1 MSLIMNLTRRSA
13 LVIASAVL
21 LSVSFLGA
29 NPALAQ
35 SKFVEGTHYFK
46 LKAPQPVST
55 GAKIEV
61 LEVFSYACLHC
72 ATFEPTIQAWKAKSP
87 KNAQLVL
94 LPAIFNQS
102 WVPFA
107 RAFYA
112 AQALNVLDKSHAA
125 FFNAIHVERKPFAS
139 VDDVANWYGTAGLGI
154 TAKQFNDAFLATGLD
169 AKLQASVDRVP
180 KYEVEGT
187 PAMII
192 DGKYRFDMKSAGSE
206 AAVPDLIN
214 YLVGLTAAQRKQ

>member
-1 MSLIMNLTRRSA
+1 MSLILNLTRRSA
-13 LVIASAVL
+13 LALASAAL
-21 LSVSFLGA
+21 LFGA
-29 NPALAQ
+29 SAATAQ

-55 GAKIEV
+55 GADIEV
-61 LEVFSYACLHC
+61 LEVFSYACSHC
-72 ATFEPTIQAWKAKSP
+72 ATFEPTIQAWKIKKP

-107 RAFYA
+107 RAFYT
-112 AQALNVLDKSHAA
+112 AQALNVLDKSHSA
-125 FFNAIHVERKPFAS
+125 FFKAIHQERKPFAS
-139 VDDVANWYGTAGLGI
+139 VDDVAKWYGAAGLGV

-169 AKLQASVDRVP
+169 AKLAASVDRVP

-187 PAMII
+187 PAVIV
-192 DGKYRFDMKSAGSE
+192 DGKYRFDVTSAGSLE
-206 AAVPDLIN
+206 AVPELIN
-214 YLVGLTAAQRKQ
+214 YLVVLTAAQRKK